1 MIDMIYTL
9 EKKYIYIYIYIYGT
23 QNGDLEDDFPF

>member
-9 EKKYIYIYIYIYGT
+9 EKKINKYIYIYGT

>member
-9 EKKYIYIYIYIYGT
+9 EKKYIYIYIYGT